1 MLKECYESE
10 VQGLYKLI
18 KESSPNMG
26 RSSLN
31 QRASERL
38 FRWSERMW
46 CRKSIPDRDRVLM
59 AGREVGEHE
68 ELRSIESE
76 DNKGVSDEQNYEC
89 DK

>member
-1 MLKECYESE
+1 
-10 VQGLYKLI
+10 
-18 KESSPNMG
+18 
-26 RSSLN
+26 
-31 QRASERL
+31 
-38 FRWSERMW
+38 
-46 CRKSIPDRDRVLM
+46 M

>member
-31 QRASERL
+31 QRASESYSGGVR
-38 FRWSERMW
+38 E
-46 CRKSIPDRDRVLM
+46 CGV
-59 AGREVGEHE
+59 GRAFQTET
-68 ELRSIESE
+68 ES
-76 DNKGVSDEQNYEC
+76 
-89 DK
+89 